1 MAGSWR
7 KCQLILA
14 KMEKHNS
21 YGCRLKHAHSQ
32 APACSNLFKRLAP
45 GGSFFLTW
53 ETRNSKII
61 TFFSSCHPVSR
72 QLELEKNVRAISL
85 PSRPVCATCGRIAS
99 SPTLHFSALA
109 DNKRVFP
116 RVFWNKARDEFGPM
130 RPFVSTS
137 SDSSDINEFRC
148 HATTMPNPG
157 ITVKSEYDRLHY
169 HTDFIVCFLFGTTV
183 ARQ

>member
-1 MAGSWR
+1 MHTRR
-7 KCQLILA
+7 KRQRVVI
-14 KMEKHNS
+14 
-21 YGCRLKHAHSQ
+21 Y
-32 APACSNLFKRLAP
+32 SNGRPP

-53 ETRNSKII
+53 EILNNNV
-61 TFFSSCHPVSR
+61 FFYSCHPVSR